1 MIPGL
6 DDFYVEKGKFVWT
19 EKFLLNRGYC
29 CNNNCRH
36 CPYKKDENDSIL
48 LENIKQPDLQIQQKE
63 TFWLSLIVD

>member
-1 MIPGL
+1 MIPQP

-36 CPYKKDENDSIL
+36 CPYKG
-48 LENIKQPDLQIQQKE
+48 QPKPDQELAQKE
-63 TFWLSLIVD
+63 LVETPKFWRLSTK

>member
-1 MIPGL
+1 MIPNS

-36 CPYKKDENDSIL
+36 CPYNKIEKQEPKINDNLNKTS
-48 LENIKQPDLQIQQKE
+48 KE
-63 TFWLSLIVD
+63 IFWLSSII